1 METREILEKL
11 KKGELSLEEAEGALR
26 RQPFDDEFLGM
37 PSWIPT
43 GRYAPVSRKSYF
55 VPEKQMRIFLRSLA
69 GCMRK
74 KGKSLAPGHPGNNMN

>member
-26 RQPFDDEFLGM
+26 RQPFEDLGYAKLG
-37 PSWIPT
+37 IPT
-43 GRYAPVSRKSYF
+43 GRYAPVFRKSCS
-55 VPEKQMRIFLRSLA
+55 VRGKQMRISLRSLA

-74 KGKSLAPGHPGNNMN
+74 KGKSLAPGHPENNMN